1 MDPGRGARDDIY
13 APSEA
18 RMVSAGTGWRQCV
31 QRSRLCFLYFGPSYP
46 GLHQLDEAL
55 SSAQHRKQYYPQR
68 IHRMPSSFHPSPPN
82 SAPRRLN
89 PCTIL
94 VSTQHNSIV
103 HKMQCAH
110 APLKPRLAQFKS
122 GKGETRNEGNFPAA
136 ASQLMQ
142 AP

>member
-1 MDPGRGARDDIY
+1 MDPGRGVRDDMY

-18 RMVSAGTGWRQCV
+18 RMVSAGTGWR
-31 QRSRLCFLYFGPSYP
+31 RSLRRPRLCFLYFGPSYP
-46 GLHQLDEAL
+46 VPHQLDEAP
-55 SSAQHRKQYYPQR
+55 SSDQHRKLYRPQP
-68 IHRMPSSFHPSPPN
+68 IHRTPSSFHPPN
-82 SAPRRLN
+82 SAPRKPD
-89 PCTIL
+89 PCTTL
-94 VSTQHNSIV
+94 VSTQHNSII

-136 ASQLMQ
+136 ASHLMQ